1 MRYMDLMIL
10 IQIRETIEDIVGDGN
25 YFCCCYNGT
34 RRDIGRDNI
43 KKHSFLRFWMTSDGA
58 GVELVDEEVQEKG

>member
-1 MRYMDLMIL
+1 MDLMIL

-25 YFCCCYNGT
+25 YFCCYYNGT